1 MNYPI
6 GTKLTTGNIYAGTYS
21 ILIMPYTLNCRPA
34 EFKAQVVVA
43 DADGNM
49 ILQFEE
55 NGNEYWALLNA
66 CIKRITTGDYSDSLW
81 VAL

>member
-6 GTKLTTGNIYAGTYS
+6 GTKLTVGTHNDLAYS

-43 DADGNM
+43 DADGDM
-49 ILQFEE
+49 ILQFEDD
-55 NGNEYWALLNA
+55 GDHDWALKNA
-66 CIKRITTGDYSDSLW
+66 CIRRIITEDYS
-81 VAL
+81 